1 MMKEN
6 ITCYFAA
13 SLFSAR
19 DRLFN
24 RRLCEQIE
32 SNGITCFL
40 PQRDGFEFSIL
51 GKLLDKSELEQGILQ
66 ELIYLLDIGVLL
78 PKSDIVLA
86 VLDEPMDEG
95 VIVEICYAKLLGI
108 PVIGVRTDSKAP
120 FGEKEDKFG
129 GGHFFPMFQCAG
141 MIFNYDDNVEEIAND
156 FIKWQRM
163 VSRQE
168 NHCIPE
174 PYVPIKKKADIIFK
188 DITKYNN
195 EDSIKIIVQRLRECG
210 KSELIP
216 QRRKTDG

>member
-1 MMKEN
+1 MKEK

-13 SLFSAR
+13 SLFSTR

-24 RRLCEQIE
+24 RKLCEQIE
-32 SNGITCFL
+32 NNDVTCLL

-95 VIVEICYAKLLGI
+95 VIVEICYAKMLGI

-120 FGEKEDKFG
+120 FGKKEDKFG
-129 GGHFFPMFQCAG
+129 GGHFFPMFQCTKI
-141 MIFNYDDNVEEIAND
+141 IFNYDDNVEEIANK
-156 FIKWQRM
+156 FINHLQRI
-163 VSRQE
+163 VPKKE
-168 NHCIPE
+168 NLCIPE

-188 DITKYNN
+188 NVTKYNN
-195 EDSIKIIVQRLRECG
+195 ENSIKMIVQRLRKYA
-210 KSELIP
+210 KSDLIP
-216 QRRKTDG
+216 PG

>member
-1 MMKEN
+1 MKEK

-13 SLFSAR
+13 SLFSTR

-24 RRLCEQIE
+24 LKLCEQIE
-32 SNGITCFL
+32 SNGVTCFL
-40 PQRDGFEFSIL
+40 PQRDGFEFSII

-120 FGEKEDKFG
+120 FGEKGDKFG
-129 GGHFFPMFQCAG
+129 GGHFFPMFQCTG
-141 MIFNYDDNVEEIAND
+141 IIFNYDDNMEEIANK
-156 FIKWQRM
+156 FINHLQRIIPK
-163 VSRQE
+163 QE

-174 PYVPIKKKADIIFK
+174 PYLLIKKKADIIFRN
-188 DITKYNN
+188 ITEYNS
-195 EDSIKIIVQRLRECG
+195 EDSIKIIIQRLRKYA
-210 KSELIP
+210 KSDLIP
-216 QRRKTDG
+216 PG

>member
-13 SLFSAR
+13 SLFSTR

-32 SNGITCFL
+32 SNGVTCIL

-51 GKLLDKSELEQGILQ
+51 GKILDKSELEQGILQ

-95 VIVEICYAKLLGI
+95 VIVEICYAKMLGI

-129 GGHFFPMFQCAG
+129 GGHFFPIFQCTR
-141 MIFNYDDNVEEIAND
+141 MIFNYDDNVEEITNR
-156 FIKWQRM
+156 FINHLQRI
-163 VSRQE
+163 VPKPE

-174 PYVPIKKKADIIFK
+174 PYVLIKKKADIIFNN
-188 DITKYNN
+188 ITKYNN
-195 EDSIKIIVQRLRECG
+195 EDSIKIIVQRLRKYA
-210 KSELIP
+210 KSDLIP
-216 QRRKTDG
+216 PG